1 MRQMSPRE
9 LQDHLAEADQPPVL
23 LDVREPWEYQR
34 CRIDG
39 SKLIPMGEIPSA
51 YQELNPDD
59 EIVVICHHG
68 VRSQQVC
75 WFLSQAGFHRVVNL
89 AGGIDAWA
97 RDVDPHMATY

>member
-9 LQDHLAEADQPPVL
+9 LQDHLAETDQPPVL

-39 SKLIPMGEIPSA
+39 SKLIPMGEIPAA

-75 WFLSQAGFHRVVNL
+75 WFLQRAGFGKVINL